1 MPGTYLNFPFDEELF
16 INAWYQAPD
25 LVRTALVDSGVLV
38 NDAAIAGKVA
48 QGSNTYTIPF
58 YNTLGG
64 TPVNLDGAT
73 DITASETSGDSQSG
87 IVYGRGIGWTARD
100 FTGTLS
106 ANDVMGSIAA
116 QVSRFW
122 HKNDNRVLVGILG
135 ALFGITGNAS
145 WTKHSVDMGS
155 TTATP
160 AKIEATSINDAITD
174 ALGDNKGAFKVAI
187 MHSEVARTLENLQ
200 ILEYW
205 KQNDANGI
213 QRPTGLASVNG
224 LTVIIDD
231 GVPATA
237 VGGSGANKDLI
248 QYTTYLLGD
257 GVIRFAPARLDS
269 PAAEVSRDPA
279 KNGGQETLWTRQRQT
294 FHPNGFSFIIPESG
308 FTESPTDAQLFASAN
323 WKLVHDPKSI
333 PIARLITNG

>member
-1 MPGTYLNFPFDEELF
+1 MPGTYLNYPFDEELF
-16 INAWYQAPD
+16 INAWYQEPD
-25 LVRTALVDSGVLV
+25 LVRTALIDSGVLV
-38 NDAAIAGKVA
+38 NDELIASRVA
-48 QGSNTYTIPF
+48 TGSNSYSIPF
-58 YNTLGG
+58 YNDIGG

-73 DITASETSGDSQSG
+73 DLTASETTGDSQEG
-87 IVYGRGIGWTARD
+87 IVYGRGLGWTARD
-100 FTGTLS
+100 FVGTLS
-106 ANDVMGSIAA
+106 GNNPMGNI
-116 QVSRFW
+116 VSRVARFW

-135 ALFGITGNAS
+135 ALFGITGNDK
-145 WTKHSVDMGS
+145 WTKHTVDMS
-155 TTATP
+155 SSTATP

-187 MHSEVARTLENLQ
+187 MHSTVARTLENLQ
-200 ILEYW
+200 ILEYF

-213 QRPTGLASVNG
+213 QRPTGLGMVNG

-248 QYTTYLLGD
+248 QYTTYLLGT
-257 GVIRFAPARLDS
+257 GVIRFAPARLES

-294 FHPNGFSFIIPESG
+294 FHPNGFSFVKPNSG
-308 FTESPTDAQLFASAN
+308 FTESPTDAQLFAKAN

-333 PIARLITNG
+333 PLARLITNG